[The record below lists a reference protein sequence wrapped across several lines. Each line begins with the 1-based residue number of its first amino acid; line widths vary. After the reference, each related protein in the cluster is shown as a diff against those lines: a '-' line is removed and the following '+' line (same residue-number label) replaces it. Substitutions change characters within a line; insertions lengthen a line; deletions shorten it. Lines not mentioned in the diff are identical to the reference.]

1 MEKRNFI
8 RRTELDYINA
18 IACLLVILIHV
29 LSYGIG
35 GGQMIRSFCR
45 LR

>member
-1 MEKRNFI
+1 MREENFT

-18 IACLLVILIHV
+18 AACLCVILIHV

-35 GGQMIRSFCR
+35 GGMVRSR
-45 LR
+45 GRRR